1 MAYNDLNTKF
11 TGNSID
17 AAGFIKAQS
26 DDTELKSTV
35 DGVRSIK
42 AGLERFLNTPKG
54 HNPFDRDYGCSLYNL
69 LFKTNVSAHDI
80 QMLLYMDITNYEP
93 RVTLSPADITVNQL
107 DNNTYQVSCVFRI
120 PQYNN
125 IITNVS
131 TTLTKE

>member
-11 TGNSID
+11 TGNSITAD
-17 AAGFIKAQS
+17 GFVNVQS
-26 DDTELKSTV
+26 GDTELKSTTE
-35 DGVRSIK
+35 GIRSIR

-54 HNPFDRDYGCSLYNL
+54 HNPFDRDYGCSLYDL
-69 LFKTNVSAHDI
+69 LFKTNVSSHDI

-93 RVTLSPADITVNQL
+93 RVSLSPGDIKIIKL
-107 DNNTYQVSCVFRI
+107 DNNTYEVNCNFKV

-131 TTLTKE
+131 TTIAKE

>member
-11 TGNSID
+11 TGNSITAD
-17 AAGFIKAQS
+17 GFVNVQS

-35 DGVRSIK
+35 EGIKSIR

-54 HNPFDRDYGCSLYNL
+54 HNPFDRDYGCSLYDL
-69 LFKTNVSAHDI
+69 LFKTNVSSHDI

-93 RVTLSPADITVNQL
+93 RVSLSPGDIKIIKL
-107 DNNTYQVSCVFRI
+107 DNNTYKVNCNFKV

-131 TTLTKE
+131 TTIVKE